1 MAIRSTFTTGEVLTA
16 ADLTDTIKGA
26 FINTETTTART
37 LGTADAGNLVTLNN
51 NSGGTVTIPT
61 NTTWGSPLGTLVH
74 LINIGTAGSFTVG
87 TAAGVTLNAASATLA
102 IQEGGTLIKTA
113 TNTWQ
118 FVKGGA
124 GLGKAQYSSTTGS
137 PTVTTVSGKT
147 CVQFTG
153 SGSITISQAGTV
165 SLLVVGGGASGNP
178 SPGGGGGVGGGGGG
192 GAGGVLNIASAYLDA
207 GTLTVTVGAGGAGS
221 TDRIGASGNASSVAN
236 FYGVGG
242 SQGKWVSSQINQG
255 GSGGGGGGG
264 ATAETGQT
272 AISGQG
278 NAGGNGFTSA
288 TTTLRAG
295 GGGGGATAVG
305 ANAASGVGGNGGAGV
320 NVSATYGTV
329 GGASGVFGGGGG
341 GACNNTTTQ
350 GTGGSGG
357 GTAGVNSGTSTAGTV
372 NTGGGSGGA
381 SSNATGSGNGGS
393 GIVCLLFG

>member
-118 FVKGGA
+118 FVKGG

-147 CVQFTG
+147 CLVYNG
-153 SGSITISQAGTV
+153 SGSITISTAG
-165 SLLVVGGGASGNP
+165 LCDILV
-178 SPGGGGGVGGGGGG
+178 VGGGGGG
-192 GAGGVLNIASAYLDA
+192 GVNRAGGGGCGGHLQILNAFLPV
-207 GTLTVTVGAGGAGS
+207 GTQTITVGAGGAAAENSGS
-221 TDRIGASGNASSVAN
+221 YASACSGMSSRIGSYFSSGGGNGGNTGNAANDNGDNGASGGGAGA
-236 FYGVGG
+236 GTTAGGGG
-242 SQGKWVSSQINQG
+242 SGTTGLGSNG
-255 GSGGGGGGG
+255 GNRFTTDTSGTAAAGGGGGSS
-264 ATAETGQT
+264 A
-272 AISGQG
+272 
-278 NAGGNGFTSA
+278 AGGNGTSGQGGA
-288 TTTLRAG
+288 GGAGTANSITGSSVTRAG
-295 GGGGGATAVG
+295 GGGGGAW
-305 ANAASGVGGNGGAGV
+305 GGTGGAGG
-320 NVSATYGTV
+320 SGG
-329 GGASGVFGGGGG
+329 GGAGSGSSTAATAGQDNTGGGGG
-341 GACNNTTTQ
+341 GGGRSGSTLGNA
-350 GTGGSGG
+350 GKGGSG
-357 GTAGVNSGTSTAGTV
+357 VV
-372 NTGGGSGGA
+372 
-381 SSNATGSGNGGS
+381 
-393 GIVCLLFG
+393 IVLIG

>member
-87 TAAGVTLNAASATLA
+87 TAAGVTLNAASATMA

-118 FVKGGA
+118 FVKGG

-153 SGSITISQAGTV
+153 SGSITISQAG
-165 SLLVVGGGASGNP
+165 LLEILIVGAGAGGSGT
-178 SPGGGGGVGGGGGG
+178 SGTRGGGGGAGGYLAASAVYLDAGTHTVVTGAGAPGGAAGSGQEGSKNGGTSRIGPYYAVGGGGAESHTTTTGIVGNTGGSGGGGSGGSAGGSGTSGQGNDGGTSSGTNGGGGGG
-192 GAGGVLNIASAYLDA
+192 GASAVGA
-207 GTLTVTVGAGGAGS
+207 NAVTTTGGAGGAG
-221 TDRIGASGNASSVAN
+221 TASSITGSSVTRAGGGGGAGSVTGGAGGTGGGGAGGGGAVNGTAGGAN
-236 FYGVGG
+236 T
-242 SQGKWVSSQINQG
+242 
-255 GSGGGGGGG
+255 GGGGGGG
-264 ATAETGQT
+264 
-272 AISGQG
+272 
-278 NAGGNGFTSA
+278 
-288 TTTLRAG
+288 TT
-295 GGGGGATAVG
+295 
-305 ANAASGVGGNGGAGV
+305 NGGA
-320 NVSATYGTV
+320 
-329 GGASGVFGGGGG
+329 
-341 GACNNTTTQ
+341 
-350 GTGGSGG
+350 
-357 GTAGVNSGTSTAGTV
+357 
-372 NTGGGSGGA
+372 
-381 SSNATGSGNGGS
+381 GGS
-393 GIVCLLFG
+393 GIVILLFG

>member
-118 FVKGGA
+118 FVKGG
-124 GLGKAQYSSTTGS
+124 GLGKARYSSTTGS

-153 SGSITISQAGTV
+153 SGSIAISQAG
-165 SLLVVGGGASGNP
+165 LLEILIVGAGAGGSGT
-178 SPGGGGGVGGGGGG
+178 SGTRGGGGGAGGYLEASAVYLAAGTHTVVTGAGAPGGAAGTGQEGSKNGGTSRVGPYYAVGGGGAESHTTTAGIVGNTGGSGGGGSGGSAGGSSTSGQGNDGGTSSGSNGGGGGG
-192 GAGGVLNIASAYLDA
+192 GASAVGA
-207 GTLTVTVGAGGAGS
+207 NAVTTTGGAGGAG
-221 TDRIGASGNASSVAN
+221 TASSITGSSVTRAGGGGGAGSVTGGAGGAGGGGAGGGGAVNGTAGGAN
-236 FYGVGG
+236 T
-242 SQGKWVSSQINQG
+242 
-255 GSGGGGGGG
+255 GGGGGGG
-264 ATAETGQT
+264 
-272 AISGQG
+272 
-278 NAGGNGFTSA
+278 
-288 TTTLRAG
+288 TT
-295 GGGGGATAVG
+295 
-305 ANAASGVGGNGGAGV
+305 NGGA
-320 NVSATYGTV
+320 
-329 GGASGVFGGGGG
+329 
-341 GACNNTTTQ
+341 
-350 GTGGSGG
+350 
-357 GTAGVNSGTSTAGTV
+357 
-372 NTGGGSGGA
+372 
-381 SSNATGSGNGGS
+381 GGS
-393 GIVCLLFG
+393 GIVILLFG